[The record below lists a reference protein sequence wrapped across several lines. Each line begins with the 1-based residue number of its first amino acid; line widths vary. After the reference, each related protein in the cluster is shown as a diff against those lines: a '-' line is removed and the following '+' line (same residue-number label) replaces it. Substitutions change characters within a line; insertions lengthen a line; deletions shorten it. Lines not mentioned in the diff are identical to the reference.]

1 MSKTKT
7 DEHSKK
13 ALKAGVWY
21 TASSFLRKGIG
32 FISGPIFVTLLT
44 KKEYGIQSN
53 FAAWFSMA
61 AVLCTLNLKSSVSRA
76 KFDYE
81 DDFDQY
87 LSSITFFGTASTA
100 FFYFIVML
108 FQDFFVNLFGF
119 DMIYIHVM
127 FLELLIAPS
136 LDILQAK
143 HRIQQKYKVQ
153 VAISIFISLSSTF
166 VSLFMAYSC
175 RNRLFGKIMGAEI
188 TNMVIYAVVF
198 LYVMYKGRKL
208 IDFNAW
214 KYAAAYSVP
223 MIPHLLSN
231 NVLGSGDKM
240 MITKICGSEA
250 NGMYSL
256 AYQGGMIVATL
267 MTCFNQ
273 AMVPWLFEKLHAKD
287 YGIIRKVNRY
297 YMAGFSVIVLGSV
310 LLAPEV
316 RWILSLGKKD
326 YAGTEMLVAPVML
339 GYGFKFAYTNY
350 VNVEQYEKKTA
361 LVTMGTFVAAGFNLI
376 TNAIFIPMFG
386 YMAAAYTTC
395 ASFVVLLLMHYLI
408 CRKSGLTVMYDNK
421 FNFIIL
427 AVMSTISFF
436 IPFLYPYM
444 IVRIVIAFIIGTIT
458 LAGMYKIKKAY
469 F

>member
-13 ALKAGVWY
+13 ALKAGAWY

-81 DDFDQY
+81 DNFDQY

-198 LYVMYKGRKL
+198 VYVMYKGRKL

-273 AMVPWLFEKLHAKD
+273 AMVPWLFEKLHAKG

-316 RWILSLGKKD
+316 RWILSLSKKD
-326 YAGTEMLVAPVML
+326 NKHSSGRVILR
-339 GYGFKFAYTNY
+339 
-350 VNVEQYEKKTA
+350 
-361 LVTMGTFVAAGFNLI
+361 
-376 TNAIFIPMFG
+376 FI
-386 YMAAAYTTC
+386 
-395 ASFVVLLLMHYLI
+395 S
-408 CRKSGLTVMYDNK
+408 
-421 FNFIIL
+421 
-427 AVMSTISFF
+427 IS
-436 IPFLYPYM
+436 
-444 IVRIVIAFIIGTIT
+444 ANT
-458 LAGMYKIKKAY
+458 
-469 F
+469 